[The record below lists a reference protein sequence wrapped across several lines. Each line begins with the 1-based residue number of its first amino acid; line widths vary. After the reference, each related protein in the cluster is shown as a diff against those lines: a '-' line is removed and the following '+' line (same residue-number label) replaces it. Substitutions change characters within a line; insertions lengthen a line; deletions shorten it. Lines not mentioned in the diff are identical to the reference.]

1 MAGRRKSPGMTND
14 IYITMIPVSIVTG
27 IIAWFLCNRLYSS
40 ILDLL
45 PRPLVIGIVF
55 VVLYALLLIVVV
67 VVAILGHEYQ
77 GNAITFL
84 LIYSFSVHIRT
95 ESEIAD
101 VRTNIICFYHR

>member
-84 LIYSFSVHIRT
+84 LSLLPGALAVLALSTLF
-95 ESEIAD
+95 
-101 VRTNIICFYHR
+101 ICFYHR